1 MTYVQ
6 QSMSIGG
13 GCSKMYEF
21 VGSIMY
27 EISQVIYEFSNQVVW

>member
-21 VGSIMY
+21 DGSI
-27 EISQVIYEFSNQVVW
+27 IYETS